1 MLLFSQFE
9 IIFKISSHNVLY
21 ISWDNI
27 VNLIGDVVPPSKSIS
42 RCSSQSSLTILGMQ
56 LKALPV
62 KKTGYFS
69 DKKEVQQSATA
80 LGYAAH
86 VS

>member
-1 MLLFSQFE
+1 MQFE
-9 IIFKISSHNVLY
+9 IIFKISGRYVLY

-27 VNLIGDVVPPSKSIS
+27 VNLIGDVPPSKSIS
-42 RCSSQSSLTILGMQ
+42 RGSSQSSLTILGMP
-56 LKALPV
+56 LMALPV

-80 LGYAAH
+80 LGYVAH